1 MKYSKAVFLAASS
14 RKGRRADSRMQGPSW
29 WLFSILFFL
38 PAFAPFLA
46 AFCAYSCLLPM
57 CFVPIRACLC
67 SFSCLPLLLAFLV
80 WRCALSSLP
89 LLLILPACAAL
100 FVFLSLHFLK
110 RSFASY
116 LHAFAPFL
124 ACLCAI
130 AYLPLRI
137 SAPAFACI
145 LVFLP
150 AFAPFRACHHCAFS
164 CMRLRLYLPVF
175 MRSNSEVLL
184 R

>member
-1 MKYSKAVFLAASS
+1 
-14 RKGRRADSRMQGPSW
+14 
-29 WLFSILFFL
+29 
-38 PAFAPFLA
+38 
-46 AFCAYSCLLPM
+46 
-57 CFVPIRACLC
+57 
-67 SFSCLPLLLAFLV
+67 
-80 WRCALSSLP
+80 

-100 FVFLSLHFLK
+100 FAFLSLRFLK

-124 ACLCAI
+124 ACLCAM
-130 AYLPLRI
+130 AYLPLRL

-164 CMRLRLYLPVF
+164 CMPLRLYLPAFGPFLVCGAF
-175 MRSNSEVLL
+175 SLFVPAFAPFLARLCALFLFWLSLRLFLPAYAPILVYLWASYSCLPLPLL
-184 R
+184 L